1 MKSFLFGLGV
11 GVGLGVLFAPGR
23 GEDTRR
29 DLSERLNGVAE
40 DAQRKTQEVARH
52 LRDRLNDESPSDSDD
67 SAELPPKKNQAKETA
82 EAATSSTERTSQAIC
97 D

>member
-29 DLSERLNGVAE
+29 SLGERLNSVGE
-40 DAQRKTQEVARH
+40 DAQRKAQEVAWH
-52 LRDRLNDESPSDSDD
+52 LRDRLNDESRSDSCD
-67 SAELPPKKNQAKETA
+67 SAALPPKKNQARETA
-82 EAATSSTERTSQAIC
+82 EPPTSSTERTSQGF
-97 D
+97 

>member
-29 DLSERLNGVAE
+29 DLGKRLNSIAE
-40 DAQRKTQEVARH
+40 DAQRKAQEVARQV
-52 LRDRLNDESPSDSDD
+52 RGPLNHESRSDSDD
-67 SAELPPKKNQAKETA
+67 STELSQKKHPAR
-82 EAATSSTERTSQAIC
+82 EADQPATLSTENTGQR
-97 D
+97 

>member
-29 DLSERLNGVAE
+29 DLGERLNSIAE
-40 DAQRKTQEVARH
+40 DAQRKAQGVAQQVRG
-52 LRDRLNDESPSDSDD
+52 RLNHESRSDSND
-67 SAELPPKKNQAKETA
+67 STELPQKKHQAR
-82 EAATSSTERTSQAIC
+82 EAARPAMSSTENIGQR
-97 D
+97 

>member
-29 DLSERLNGVAE
+29 DLGERLNSIAQH
-40 DAQRKTQEVARH
+40 AQRKAQEVARH
-52 LRDRLNDESPSDSDD
+52 LRGRLNDESRSESDD
-67 SAELPPKKNQAKETA
+67 STELPPKKDQARETA
-82 EAATSSTERTSQAIC
+82 HPATSSTERTGQG
-97 D
+97 

>member
-29 DLSERLNGVAE
+29 DLSERLNSVAE
-40 DAQRKTQEVARH
+40 DAQRKAQEAARH
-52 LRDRLNDESPSDSDD
+52 LRDRLNDESRSDSDD
-67 SAELPPKKNQAKETA
+67 SAELTPKKNQARETA
-82 EAATSSTERTSQAIC
+82 EPATSSTERTSQG
-97 D
+97 

>member
-23 GEDTRR
+23 GEVTRR
-29 DLSERLNGVAE
+29 DIGEWLNCVAE
-40 DAQRKTQEVARH
+40 DARRKAQEVAQQVRG
-52 LRDRLNDESPSDSDD
+52 RLNDESRSDSDD
-67 SAELPPKKNQAKETA
+67 STELPTKK
-82 EAATSSTERTSQAIC
+82 

>member
-29 DLSERLNGVAE
+29 DLSERLNSVAE
-40 DAQRKTQEVARH
+40 DAQRKAQEVARH
-52 LRDRLNDESPSDSDD
+52 LRDRLKDESRSDSDD
-67 SAELPPKKNQAKETA
+67 SAELPPKKNQARETA
-82 EAATSSTERTSQAIC
+82 EPATSSTEHTSPG
-97 D
+97 

>member
-29 DLSERLNGVAE
+29 DLSKRLNSVAE
-40 DAQRKTQEVARH
+40 DTQRKAQEVARH
-52 LRDRLNDESPSDSDD
+52 LRDRLNDESRSDSDD
-67 SAELPPKKNQAKETA
+67 SAELPPKKNQARETA
-82 EAATSSTERTSQAIC
+82 EPARSSTERTSQG
-97 D
+97 

>member
-29 DLSERLNGVAE
+29 DLGERLNNVAE
-40 DAQRKTQEVARH
+40 DAQRKAQEVARH
-52 LRDRLNDESPSDSDD
+52 LRGRLNDESRSGSDAST
-67 SAELPPKKNQAKETA
+67 ELPPKKDQARETTQS
-82 EAATSSTERTSQAIC
+82 ATLSPERTSQG
-97 D
+97 